1 METWRSHAAALEAM
15 LLLLLTMMMIDVPV
29 SVEAASATG
38 SRFRGG
44 GLNWGRAH
52 ATYYGGADASGTQGG
67 ACGFG
72 NLYSSGY
79 GTDTAALSSA
89 LFNSGLSCGACY
101 ELTCDPSG
109 SKFCIPGGSAI
120 ITVTNF
126 CPTGSNGGWCNPP
139 KQHFDL
145 AQPVFRKIARTVG
158 GVVPINYRRVSCLK
172 DGGMRFTVNGNPY
185 FLLVLVTNVGGA
197 GDVQQLYMKGSSTNW
212 QPLKRNWG
220 QMWQFTGNSRMH
232 GQAISFKAV
241 TSDGSVAVSNNVAPP
256 NWGFGQTFEGSNF

>member
-1 METWRSHAAALEAM
+1 M
-15 LLLLLTMMMIDVPV
+15 LFSFLCHHYESSMSPV
-29 SVEAASATG
+29 IN
-38 SRFRGG
+38 G
-44 GLNWGRAH
+44 GLGSFRS
-52 ATYYGGADASGTQGG
+52 SGCRFFVFFFLRVCWLVIVSCVALQLLHILECGSFDLYTFILSPLSSAFVIFACTFKSAGG

-158 GVVPINYRRVSCLK
+158 GVVPINYRRYITFHKLWSEL
-172 DGGMRFTVNGNPY
+172 
-185 FLLVLVTNVGGA
+185 
-197 GDVQQLYMKGSSTNW
+197 SS
-212 QPLKRNWG
+212 
-220 QMWQFTGNSRMH
+220 
-232 GQAISFKAV
+232 
-241 TSDGSVAVSNNVAPP
+241 
-256 NWGFGQTFEGSNF
+256 